1 MRAVELPG
9 GEFDV
14 DLLIVPGGACAGDKH
29 KVGSGPS
36 MYLYAVEPLK
46 LAVWLTKLGEV

>member
-9 GEFDV
+9 GEFDI
-14 DLLIVPGGACAGDKH
+14 DLLIVPGGACFGDEH
-29 KVGSGPS
+29 KVGSKPS